1 MDQALADYAAITRR
15 TPTPSYVLEYAELL
29 RVAGRDDQAQL
40 RLAAAAHEL
49 FRANGGIDGLTG
61 AALAWATDRPDQ
73 AVTEA
78 RAEWSRRRH
87 ADVADTLAWAL
98 HLSGKDGEA
107 LRYARRAY
115 ASGARSAPYAY
126 HLGMIEKSLGSVE
139 PARRHLRE
147 ALAINPHFSPVDAG
161 LARRALT
168 ELDTP

>member
-1 MDQALADYAAITRR
+1 
-15 TPTPSYVLEYAELL
+15 LEYAELL
-29 RVAGRDDQAQL
+29 RVAGRDDSAQL
-40 RLAAAAHEL
+40 QLAAAAHEL

-61 AALAWATDRPDQ
+61 AALASATGRPNV
-73 AVTEA
+73 ALREA

-98 HLSGKDGEA
+98 HLSGKDSEA
-107 LRYARRAY
+107 LRYAGRAY
-115 ASGARSAPYAY
+115 SSGARSALYAY

-147 ALAINPHFSPVDAG
+147 ALAINPYFSPVDAE

-168 ELDTP
+168 ELDSR